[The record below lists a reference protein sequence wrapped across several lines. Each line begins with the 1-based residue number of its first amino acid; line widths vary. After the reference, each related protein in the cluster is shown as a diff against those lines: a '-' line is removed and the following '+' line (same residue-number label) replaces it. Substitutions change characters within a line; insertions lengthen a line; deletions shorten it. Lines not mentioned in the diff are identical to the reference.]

1 MIKAEING
9 SKVKMETGGTSIEL
23 ISDISFFLASV
34 DRAVKYGSKDDNPF
48 EEKLVEVA
56 MLFYMENKDD
66 IYPDKTMAI
75 NPTLMDILEN
85 FKKED

>member
-9 SKVKMETGGTSIEL
+9 SEVTMGVGGTSIEL
-23 ISDISFFLASV
+23 IMDIVLFLNSV
-34 DRAVKYGSKDDNPF
+34 DHAIKHDLKGNNPF